1 MYLGFTVP
9 EGRLCGALPM
19 RMRGMLYDQ
28 LPLLPDGDQIQV
40 RNPTERVPGIHGSIS
55 YLKLTFYVRSFFLIS
70 FSGRFRG
77 KVGAQ
82 SRLDFARP
90 RPYSVAGARYIFT
103 IYSAPFKSKFFH

>member
-9 EGRLCGALPM
+9 EGRLYGALPM

-40 RNPTERVPGIHGSIS
+40 RNPTDGVPGIHGSIS

-70 FSGRFRG
+70 FSGRLRG
-77 KVGAQ
+77 EAGDQ

-103 IYSAPFKSKFFH
+103 IYPLSVGT